1 MFFLITQGI
10 KSYLEWISFTG
21 ISLVLALF
29 KSVLSDCMEILHC
42 LLASRTGEITP
53 RFGNDFFYIFQG
65 GKKAF
70 WHTLVILIIIILTL
84 SKTIK

>member
-53 RFGNDFFYIFQG
+53 DVLVMIFFNIFQG
-65 GKKAF
+65 EKKEFWRLYVEFNHVCVGKDD
-70 WHTLVILIIIILTL
+70 L
-84 SKTIK
+84 